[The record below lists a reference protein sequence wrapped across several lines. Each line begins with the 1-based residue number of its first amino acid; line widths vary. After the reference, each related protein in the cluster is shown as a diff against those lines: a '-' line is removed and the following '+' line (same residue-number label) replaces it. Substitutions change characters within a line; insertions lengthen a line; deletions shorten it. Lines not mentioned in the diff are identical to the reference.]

1 VVEAQGGLVQL
12 TGGGVGGLPV
22 EPDQRLVLVG
32 NGAGFGGGVVGGFRA
47 GGSLRG
53 AARSRGALRR
63 GGAAAGGQAQRHG
76 GRQGQCKCFSHRVL
90 SFGVKNAG
98 LSRPAPPDTFMLPEN
113 RGKNKVK
120 FHRK

>member
-1 VVEAQGGLVQL
+1 LKLRAAWSSSPVVELEGCRLNQISGLSLLATVPASA
-12 TGGGVGGLPV
+12 V
-22 EPDQRLVLVG
+22 VLSV
-32 NGAGFGGGVVGGFRA
+32 A
-47 GGSLRG
+47 SEL
-53 AARSRGALRR
+53 AAASEVPPEAAVLSEES
-63 GGAAAGGQAQRHG
+63 GAAAGGQAQRHG
-76 GRQGQCKCFSHRVL
+76 SRQGQCKCFSHRVL